1 MKLPKLIVL
10 LHYYK
15 ISINETIIKS
25 TNKGLQSLNNS
36 IKIIYNYEPQWL
48 IVVENTKKTRSF
60 TRGKTKYGSIRKS
73 KRVGRSL

>member
-36 IKIIYNYEPQWL
+36 IKIIYNYEPRWL
-48 IVVENTKKTRSF
+48 IVVEKKN
-60 TRGKTKYGSIRKS
+60 KI
-73 KRVGRSL
+73 